1 MPTGG
6 IRRAV
11 LIIPLT
17 VVASWSHSLP
27 AAADPIVLPK
37 AQISTEGNTD
47 NAFPFNIASANTS
60 SMEYQQ
66 VYAASEFGSSHLLIA
81 GVAFRPARHEKA
93 FASTLPAVSIYLST
107 TTASVGALSTSLADN
122 LGSDNTLVRS
132 GPLSLSSNFTGPQEG
147 PKEFDIWIPFSTPF
161 VYNPTAG
168 NLLLYVINSGGG
180 STIQFDAA
188 EFADE
193 TSRAYIFSDVVNADT
208 LGLVTQF
215 EATPVPEP
223 ATLLLLALGLAGLGV
238 RRWRQRQA

>member
-1 MPTGG
+1 
-6 IRRAV
+6 
-11 LIIPLT
+11 
-17 VVASWSHSLP
+17 
-27 AAADPIVLPK
+27 
-37 AQISTEGNTD
+37 
-47 NAFPFNIASANTS
+47 
-60 SMEYQQ
+60 MEYQQ

>member
-11 LIIPLT
+11 LIIPIT

-122 LGSDNTLVRS
+122 LGSDNR
-132 GPLSLSSNFTGPQEG
+132 
-147 PKEFDIWIPFSTPF
+147 IPFSTPF

-180 STIQFDAA
+180 GTIQFDAA